1 MHFTN
6 TNNPVD
12 FPAPDYG
19 MFTGAGNEA
28 VHSIVRSARILKL
41 DWGKVYSELESLAE
55 RFPDDFG
62 EATDTEVR
70 ERVYCVLGFDEV

>member
-6 TNNPVD
+6 TDSPVD

-19 MFTGAGNEA
+19 MFTDAGNEA
-28 VHSIVRSARILKL
+28 VHSIVRMARFLKMS
-41 DWGKVYSELESLAE
+41 WSKVHSELESLAE

-62 EATDTEVR
+62 EATDTAVR
-70 ERVYCVLGFDEV
+70 EAVYIALGFDE